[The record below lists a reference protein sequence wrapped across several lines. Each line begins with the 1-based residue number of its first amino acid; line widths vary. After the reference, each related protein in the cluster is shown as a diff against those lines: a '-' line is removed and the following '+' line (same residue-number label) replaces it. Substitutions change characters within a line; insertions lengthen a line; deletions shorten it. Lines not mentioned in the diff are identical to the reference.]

1 MYNHNQNHQL
11 PHLIHFIGSAKTT
24 GLTINIVI
32 SNGQPP
38 QYRNQIIICNVSTYC
53 FCMQPRSFDRFL
65 LLNES
70 FCKRRYCSSDDN
82 FFWCILRK
90 VWTFIKIVLAP
101 KMQLLLQKF
110 TSTSWRNLST
120 FLQRNT
126 RKFAKQIMCF
136 IYFVFHCVT
145 RGSKGEWGAIWN
157 VLCFTVGQK
166 DFGKLTLRKL

>member
-1 MYNHNQNHQL
+1 MDTVHCTVPKMQKPDHNLQCQHSVLLHQR
-11 PHLIHFIGSAKTT
+11 H
-24 GLTINIVI
+24 
-32 SNGQPP
+32 
-38 QYRNQIIICNVSTYC
+38 
-53 FCMQPRSFDRFL
+53 SFDRFL
-65 LLNES
+65 LLNDS

-126 RKFAKQIMCF
+126 RKFAKQI

>member
-1 MYNHNQNHQL
+1 MYNHNHNHQL
-11 PHLIHFIGSAKTT
+11 PPLIHLIGSAKTT
-24 GLTINIVI
+24 GLAINVVI
-32 SNGQPP
+32 RNGQPP
-38 QYRNQIIICNVSTYC
+38 QCRNQIIICNVSTYC
-53 FCMQPRSFDRFL
+53 FCMHCHSFDRFL
-65 LLNES
+65 LLNEL

-126 RKFAKQIMCF
+126 RKFSKTNHVYHIFCIPLCNAGFKGWVARNMKC
-136 IYFVFHCVT
+136 FVFHGWPE
-145 RGSKGEWGAIWN
+145 RLW
-157 VLCFTVGQK
+157 
-166 DFGKLTLRKL
+166 